1 MHKRKRDQVERD
13 SMQRTQYQKEIELIV
28 RDKIHCDHHKDF
40 IKNIMNK
47 SIKLTQDTK
56 INDQKVKNDKESVEV
71 SIDVLLQKEKAD

>member
-1 MHKRKRDQVERD
+1 M
-13 SMQRTQYQKEIELIV
+13 